1 MSHIDKVNVQEKLYE
16 FPYHYLPWLHDSK
29 IPRLHRH
36 LAWGLDYLT
45 YISFVVSLIRELSPQ
60 SLLDI
65 GCGDGRLIS
74 HVKSFVPHVVGVDI
88 SKQAIAFARAFN
100 PDVEF
105 YCVDITKMSGA
116 YELVTL
122 IEVLEHIPDQG
133 MEGFVQNV
141 ARLVEEDGHL
151 LVTVPTVNVPLNKK
165 HYRHYSFGLLRST
178 LKPHFEIEKHW
189 WLYRQGYL
197 ERLLRS
203 FMVNRFYVLNWEPLL
218 ALIWRIHKRKTYFA
232 DASTGVHLLCLARL
246 AKPCGIRAE
255 GGNKINEKHL
265 LHC

>member
-1 MSHIDKVNVQEKLYE
+1 MRSSSKFHIQNTLYE
-16 FPYHYLPWLHDSK
+16 FPYHYLPQLGEGK

-74 HVKSFVPHVVGVDI
+74 LVKSFVPKIVGVDI

-105 YCVDITKMSGA
+105 HCVDIAKMSGV

-122 IEVLEHIPDQG
+122 IEVLEHIPDHEMG
-133 MEGFVQNV
+133 GFIQNV
-141 ARLVEEDGHL
+141 ARLVKEDGHL

-165 HYRHYSFGLLRST
+165 HYRHYSFELLRST

-189 WLYRQGYL
+189 WLYRISVL
-197 ERLLRS
+197 ERLLRKAII
-203 FMVNRFYVLNWEPLL
+203 NRVYVLNLWPLL
-218 ALIWRIHKRKTYFA
+218 ALIWRMHKRWIYFA
-232 DASTGVHLLCLARL
+232 DTSTGAHLVCLARPTL
-246 AKPCGIRAE
+246 P
-255 GGNKINEKHL
+255 
-265 LHC
+265 

>member
-1 MSHIDKVNVQEKLYE
+1 MKTSSKFHIQNTLYE
-16 FPYHYLPWLHDSK
+16 FPYHYLPQLGEGK
-29 IPRLHRH
+29 IPHLHRH

-74 HVKSFVPHVVGVDI
+74 LVKSFVPKIVGVDI
-88 SKQAIAFARAFN
+88 SRQAIAFARAFN

-105 YCVDITKMSGA
+105 YCVDIAKMSGV

-122 IEVLEHIPDQG
+122 IEVLEHIPDKE
-133 MEGFVQNV
+133 MEVFIQNV
-141 ARLVEEDGHL
+141 ARLVKEDGHL

-165 HYRHYSFGLLRST
+165 HYRHYSFELLRST
-178 LKPHFEIEKHW
+178 LEPHFEIEKHW

-246 AKPCGIRAE
+246 AKPCGIRSE
-255 GGNKINEKHL
+255 GGNKINEKDL